1 MCWAKTAYQRRY
13 GRDRPG
19 ESKRISGGSAEAKLR
34 LVFQNVRHNSELAA
48 RQTVQ
53 ELVKRAN
60 EPLVPLH
67 LYVLRKNGADEWILF
82 GWLLRGWR
90 LHLGVNPVLIVSDY

>member
-1 MCWAKTAYQRRY
+1 MCWTKTAYQRRY

-60 EPLVPLH
+60 EPLAYGNPDG
-67 LYVLRKNGADEWILF
+67 LYVLFKNGADE
-82 GWLLRGWR
+82 G
-90 LHLGVNPVLIVSDY
+90 N